1 MTVVSDITEQ
11 KRVESELLLAKDV
24 AEAAE
29 ELFSKAYHSSPALF
43 TISTPKTGQHIDIH
57 NAWTTVTG

>member
-1 MTVVSDITEQ
+1 MTVVSDTTEQ

-29 ELFSKAYHSSPALF
+29 ELFFQSVPFEPGAVHDLD
-43 TISTPKTGQHIDIH
+43 TEDR
-57 NAWTTVTG
+57 TTY